1 MDKIRNF
8 SVATYGNF
16 EKYNDTISKA
26 RCRIFYK
33 GLNRNGS
40 FITDEF
46 AEKLLATI
54 PYAPI
59 KGIYNT
65 EDFEDHGSRSDEG
78 RIYGIVPENPNVTW
92 EDFEDEDGVVRTY
105 ACVDV
110 YVFTALYE
118 EAQEVLGKTQSMEI
132 YQPSIRGEWT
142 YMKGRRVFKFTDGCF
157 LGLQVLGDDVEPCFE
172 GAGFFALYDNIVAA
186 FRKIEELN
194 NEKNTNM
201 GGYSEMNFKISYSQ
215 IEQGLW
221 SLLNT
226 SFTEEGEW
234 TITHTICELY
244 DDYALVRNFESG
256 TYERVYYTKDEE
268 TEAVSITK
276 TETCRIVDVT
286 ESEYTTLK
294 AVQAINNS
302 FEALDTKLNELDEVK
317 ADYEAVKTEVEEVKA
332 EYATAQETISANEQ
346 KIGELEENISTLTTE
361 RDTFSAQAT
370 EAGEV
375 IVDLQSQVDALNAYK
390 LEVEKN
396 EKKAIIEKYSTKLNS
411 EVIAEYTA
419 KLDDY
424 KAVDLEKDLA
434 FALVNSDPGI
444 FSANPANDGL
454 VPKHQEKTGIEALLE
469 RYKNKNSK

>member
-1 MDKIRNF
+1 MDKIRQF
-8 SVATYGNF
+8 SVTTYGNF

-46 AEKLLATI
+46 ADKLLASI
-54 PYAPI
+54 SYAPI

-65 EDFEDHGSRSDEG
+65 DDYEDHGNKSSEG
-78 RIYGIVPENPNVTW
+78 RIYGIVPENPNVAW

-118 EAQEVLGKTQSMEI
+118 EAQEIIGKPQSMEI
-132 YQPSIRGEWT
+132 YPPSIRGEWT
-142 YMKGRRVFKFTDGCF
+142 YMKGRRVFKFIDGCF
-157 LGLQVLGDDVEPCFE
+157 LGLQVLGDEVEPCFE

-186 FRKIEELN
+186 FQKIEELS
-194 NEKNTNM
+194 NEKNTNVM
-201 GGYSEMNFKISYSQ
+201 GGNSEMNFKISYSQ

-226 SFTEEGEW
+226 SFTEEGGW

-244 DDYALVRNFESG
+244 DDYALVRNFENG

-268 TEAVSITK
+268 TDAVSITK

-302 FEALDTKLNELDEVK
+302 FEALDTKLNEL
-317 ADYEAVKTEVEEVKA
+317 EEVKA
-332 EYATAQETISANEQ
+332 EVETVKADYATAQETISANEQ

-370 EAGEV
+370 EAGTV
-375 IVDLQSQVDALNAYK
+375 ITDLQSQVDALNAYK
-390 LEVEKN
+390 LDIEKQ
-396 EKKAIIEKYSTKLNS
+396 EKEAIILKYSERLS
-411 EVIAEYTA
+411 AEVITDYTNRIAEFSA
-419 KLDDY
+419 VELD
-424 KAVDLEKDLA
+424 KELA
-434 FALVNSDPGI
+434 YALVSTNPSV
-444 FSANPANDGL
+444 FSASSTDDGL
-454 VPKHQEKTGIEALLE
+454 VPKNQNKTGIEALLE
-469 RYKNKNSK
+469 QYRNKNNK

>member
-1 MDKIRNF
+1 MDKIRQF
-8 SVATYGNF
+8 SVTTYGNF

-46 AEKLLATI
+46 ADKLLASI
-54 PYAPI
+54 SYAPI
-59 KGIYNT
+59 KGIYNI
-65 EDFEDHGSRSDEG
+65 DDYEDHGTRSDEG

-92 EDFEDEDGVVRTY
+92 EDFEDEDGEVRTY

-118 EAQEVLGKTQSMEI
+118 EAQEIIGKPQSMEI
-132 YQPSIRGEWT
+132 YPPSIRGEWT
-142 YMKGRRVFKFTDGCF
+142 YMKGQRVFKFIDGCF
-157 LGLQVLGDDVEPCFE
+157 LGLQVLGDEVEPCFE

-186 FRKIEELN
+186 FQKIEELS
-194 NEKNTNM
+194 NEKNTNVM
-201 GGYSEMNFKISYSQ
+201 GGNSEMNFKISYSQ
-215 IEQGLW
+215 IEQALW

-234 TITHTICELY
+234 TITNTICELY
-244 DDYALVRNFESG
+244 DDYALVRNFEAG

-268 TEAVSITK
+268 TDAVSITK
-276 TETCRIVDVT
+276 IETCRIVDVT

-302 FEALDTKLNELDEVK
+302 FEALDTKLNEL
-317 ADYEAVKTEVEEVKA
+317 EEVKA
-332 EYATAQETISANEQ
+332 EVETVKADYATAQETISANEQ

-370 EAGEV
+370 EAGTV
-375 IVDLQSQVDALNAYK
+375 ITDLQGQVDALNAYK
-390 LEVEKN
+390 LGIEKQ
-396 EKKAIIEKYSTKLNS
+396 EKEAIILKYSERLPA
-411 EVIAEYTA
+411 EVITDYTNRIAEFSA
-419 KLDDY
+419 VELD
-424 KAVDLEKDLA
+424 KELA
-434 FALVNSDPGI
+434 YALVSINPSV
-444 FSANPANDGL
+444 FSASSTDDGL
-454 VPKHQEKTGIEALLE
+454 VPKNQNKTGIEALLE
-469 RYKNKNSK
+469 QYRNKNNK

>member
-1 MDKIRNF
+1 MDKIRQF
-8 SVATYGNF
+8 SVTTYGNF

-46 AEKLLATI
+46 ADKLLASI
-54 PYAPI
+54 SYAPI

-65 EDFEDHGSRSDEG
+65 DDYEDHGNKSSEG

-110 YVFTALYE
+110 YVFTALYT
-118 EAQEVLGKTQSMEI
+118 EAQEIIGKPQSMEI
-132 YQPSIRGEWT
+132 YPPSIRGEWT
-142 YMKGRRVFKFTDGCF
+142 YMKGQRVFKFIDGCF
-157 LGLQVLGDDVEPCFE
+157 LGLQVLGDEVEPCFE

-186 FRKIEELN
+186 FQKIEELS
-194 NEKNTNM
+194 NEKNTNVM
-201 GGYSEMNFKISYSQ
+201 GGNSEMNFKISYSQ

-244 DDYALVRNFESG
+244 DDYALVRNFENG

-268 TEAVSITK
+268 TEEVSIAK
-276 TETCRIVDVT
+276 IETCRIVDVT

-302 FEALDTKLNELDEVK
+302 FEALDTKLNEL
-317 ADYEAVKTEVEEVKA
+317 EEVKA
-332 EYATAQETISANEQ
+332 EVETVKADYATAQETISANEQ

-361 RDTFSAQAT
+361 RDTFSAQVT
-370 EAGEV
+370 EAGTV
-375 IVDLQSQVDALNAYK
+375 ITDLQGQVDALTAYK
-390 LEVEKN
+390 LDIEKQ
-396 EKKAIIEKYSTKLNS
+396 EKEAIILKYSERLS
-411 EVIAEYTA
+411 AEVITDYTNRIAEFSA
-419 KLDDY
+419 VELD
-424 KAVDLEKDLA
+424 KELA
-434 FALVNSDPGI
+434 YALVSTNPSV
-444 FSANPANDGL
+444 FSASSTDDGL
-454 VPKHQEKTGIEALLE
+454 VPKNQNKTGIEALLE
-469 RYKNKNSK
+469 QYRNKNNK

>member
-1 MDKIRNF
+1 MDKIRQF
-8 SVATYGNF
+8 SVTTYGNF

-46 AEKLLATI
+46 ADKLLASI
-54 PYAPI
+54 SYAPI

-65 EDFEDHGSRSDEG
+65 DDYEDHGNKSSEG
-78 RIYGIVPENPNVTW
+78 RIYGIVPENPNVAW

-118 EAQEVLGKTQSMEI
+118 EAQEIIGKPQSMEI
-132 YQPSIRGEWT
+132 YPPSIRGEWT
-142 YMKGRRVFKFTDGCF
+142 YMKGRRVFKFIDGCF
-157 LGLQVLGDDVEPCFE
+157 LGLQVLGDEVEPCFE

-186 FRKIEELN
+186 FQKIEELS
-194 NEKNTNM
+194 NEKNTNVM
-201 GGYSEMNFKISYSQ
+201 GGNSEMNFKISYSQ

-244 DDYALVRNFESG
+244 DDYALVRNFENG

-268 TEAVSITK
+268 TEEVSIAK
-276 TETCRIVDVT
+276 IETCRIVDVT

-302 FEALDTKLNELDEVK
+302 FEALDTKLNEL
-317 ADYEAVKTEVEEVKA
+317 EEVKA
-332 EYATAQETISANEQ
+332 EVETVKADYATAQETISANEQ

-361 RDTFSAQAT
+361 RDTFSAQVT
-370 EAGEV
+370 EAGTV
-375 IVDLQSQVDALNAYK
+375 ITDLQGQVDALTAYK
-390 LEVEKN
+390 LDIEKQ
-396 EKKAIIEKYSTKLNS
+396 EKEAIILKYSERLS
-411 EVIAEYTA
+411 AEVITDYTNRIAEFSA
-419 KLDDY
+419 VELD
-424 KAVDLEKDLA
+424 KELA
-434 FALVNSDPGI
+434 YALVSTNPSV
-444 FSANPANDGL
+444 FSASSTDDGL
-454 VPKHQEKTGIEALLE
+454 VPKNQNKTGIEALLE
-469 RYKNKNSK
+469 QYRNKNNK

>member
-1 MDKIRNF
+1 MDKIRQF
-8 SVATYGNF
+8 SVTTYGNF

-46 AEKLLATI
+46 ADKLLASI
-54 PYAPI
+54 SYAPI

-65 EDFEDHGSRSDEG
+65 DDYEDHGNKSCEG
-78 RIYGIVPENPNVTW
+78 RIYGIVPENPNVAW

-118 EAQEVLGKTQSMEI
+118 EAQEIIGKPQSMEI
-132 YQPSIRGEWT
+132 YPPSIRGEWT
-142 YMKGRRVFKFTDGCF
+142 YMKGRRVFKFIDGCF
-157 LGLQVLGDDVEPCFE
+157 LGLQVLGDEVEPCFE

-186 FRKIEELN
+186 FQKIEELS
-194 NEKNTNM
+194 NEKNTNVM
-201 GGYSEMNFKISYSQ
+201 GGNSEMNFKISYSQ

-244 DDYALVRNFESG
+244 DDYALVRNFENG

-268 TEAVSITK
+268 TDAVSIAK
-276 TETCRIVDVT
+276 IETCRIVDVT
-286 ESEYTTLK
+286 ENEYTTLK

-302 FEALDTKLNELDEVK
+302 FEALDTKLNEL
-317 ADYEAVKTEVEEVKA
+317 EEVKA
-332 EYATAQETISANEQ
+332 EVETVKADYATAQETISANEQ

-361 RDTFSAQAT
+361 RDTFSAQVT
-370 EAGEV
+370 EAGTV
-375 IVDLQSQVDALNAYK
+375 ITDLQSQVDALTAYK
-390 LEVEKN
+390 LDIEKQ
-396 EKKAIIEKYSTKLNS
+396 EKEAIILKYSERLS
-411 EVIAEYTA
+411 AEVITDYTNRIAEFSA
-419 KLDDY
+419 VELD
-424 KAVDLEKDLA
+424 KELA
-434 FALVNSDPGI
+434 YALVSTNPSV
-444 FSANPANDGL
+444 FSASSTDDGL
-454 VPKHQEKTGIEALLE
+454 VPKNQNKTGIEALLE
-469 RYKNKNSK
+469 QYRNKNNK

>member
-1 MDKIRNF
+1 LA
-8 SVATYGNF
+8 S
-16 EKYNDTISKA
+16 IS
-26 RCRIFYK
+26 
-33 GLNRNGS
+33 
-40 FITDEF
+40 
-46 AEKLLATI
+46 
-54 PYAPI
+54 YAPI
-59 KGIYNT
+59 KGIYNI
-65 EDFEDHGSRSDEG
+65 DDYEDHGTRSDEG

-118 EAQEVLGKTQSMEI
+118 EAQEIIGKPQSMEI
-132 YQPSIRGEWT
+132 YPPSIRGEWT
-142 YMKGRRVFKFTDGCF
+142 YMKGQRVFKFIDGCF
-157 LGLQVLGDDVEPCFE
+157 LGLQVLGDEVEPCFE

-186 FRKIEELN
+186 FQKIEELS
-194 NEKNTNM
+194 NEKNTNVM
-201 GGYSEMNFKISYSQ
+201 GGNSEMNFKISYSQ

-244 DDYALVRNFESG
+244 DDYALVRNFENG

-268 TEAVSITK
+268 TDAVSIAK

-302 FEALDTKLNELDEVK
+302 FEALDTKLNEL
-317 ADYEAVKTEVEEVKA
+317 EEVKA
-332 EYATAQETISANEQ
+332 EVETVKADYATAQETISANEQ

-370 EAGEV
+370 EAGTV
-375 IVDLQSQVDALNAYK
+375 ITELQGQVDALTAYK
-390 LEVEKN
+390 LDIEKQ
-396 EKKAIIEKYSTKLNS
+396 EKEAIILKYSERLPV
-411 EVIAEYTA
+411 EVITDYTNRIAEFSA
-419 KLDDY
+419 VELD
-424 KAVDLEKDLA
+424 KELA
-434 FALVNSDPGI
+434 YALVSTNPSV
-444 FSANPANDGL
+444 FSASSTDDGL
-454 VPKHQEKTGIEALLE
+454 VPKNQNITGIEALLE
-469 RYKNKNSK
+469 QYRNKNNK

>member
-1 MDKIRNF
+1 MDKIRQF
-8 SVATYGNF
+8 SVTTYGNL
-16 EKYNDTISKA
+16 EKYTETISKA

-46 AEKLLATI
+46 ADKLLASI
-54 PYAPI
+54 PYAPV
-59 KGIYNT
+59 KGIYNI
-65 EDFEDHGSRSDEG
+65 DDYEDHGKRSDEG
-78 RIYGIVPENPNVTW
+78 RIYGIVPENPNLAW

-118 EAQEVLGKTQSMEI
+118 EAQEVIGKAQSMEI
-132 YQPSIRGEWT
+132 YPPSIRGEWT

-157 LGLQVLGDDVEPCFE
+157 LGLQVLGDEVEPCFE
-172 GAGFFALYDNIVAA
+172 GAAFFALYDDIVAA
-186 FRKIEELN
+186 FQKIEDAAKDT
-194 NEKNTNM
+194 KNTNEM
-201 GGYSEMNFKISYSQ
+201 GGQSEMNFKISYSQ
-215 IEQGLW
+215 VEQALW

-234 TITHTICELY
+234 TVSHAVCELY
-244 DDYALVRNFESG
+244 DDYALVRNFEAG
-256 TYERVYYTKDEE
+256 TYERVYYSKNEE
-268 TEAVSITK
+268 TEEISITK

-302 FEALDTKLNELDEVK
+302 FEALDTKLNELEDIKAEVETVK
-317 ADYEAVKTEVEEVKA
+317 AD
-332 EYATAQETISANEQ
+332 YATAQETISANEQ

-375 IVDLQSQVDALNAYK
+375 ITNLQSQVDALNEYK
-390 LEVEKN
+390 LDI
-396 EKKAIIEKYSTKLNS
+396 EKKEKEAIILKYSEQLP
-411 EVIAEYTA
+411 EDVIADYTA
-419 KLDDY
+419 RIAEFAAIDLD
-424 KAVDLEKDLA
+424 KELA
-434 FALVNSDPGI
+434 YALVNTNPSV
-444 FSANPANDGL
+444 FSADPNNGL
-454 VPKHQEKTGIEALLE
+454 VPKNQPKSGIEALLE
-469 RYKNKNSK
+469 QYRNKNNK

>member
-1 MDKIRNF
+1 MDKIRQF
-8 SVATYGNF
+8 SVTTYGNL
-16 EKYNDTISKA
+16 EKYTETISKA

-46 AEKLLATI
+46 ADKLLASI
-54 PYAPI
+54 PYAPV

-65 EDFEDHGSRSDEG
+65 DDYEDHGKRSDEG
-78 RIYGIVPENPNVTW
+78 RIYGIVPENPNLAW

-118 EAQEVLGKTQSMEI
+118 EAQEVIGKAQSMEI
-132 YQPSIRGEWT
+132 YPPSIRGEWT

-157 LGLQVLGDDVEPCFE
+157 LGLQVLGDEVEPCFE
-172 GAGFFALYDNIVAA
+172 GAAFFALYDNIVAA
-186 FRKIEELN
+186 FQKIEDAAKDT
-194 NEKNTNM
+194 KNTNEM
-201 GGYSEMNFKISYSQ
+201 GGQSEMNFKISYSQ
-215 IEQGLW
+215 VEQALW

-234 TITHTICELY
+234 TVSHAVCELY
-244 DDYALVRNFESG
+244 DDYALVRNFEAG
-256 TYERVYYTKDEE
+256 TYERVYYSKNEE
-268 TEAVSITK
+268 TEEISITK

-302 FEALDTKLNELDEVK
+302 FEALDTKLNELEDIKAEVETVK
-317 ADYEAVKTEVEEVKA
+317 AD
-332 EYATAQETISANEQ
+332 YATAQETISANEQ

-375 IVDLQSQVDALNAYK
+375 ITNLQSQVDALNEYK
-390 LEVEKN
+390 LDI
-396 EKKAIIEKYSTKLNS
+396 EKKEKEAIILKYSEQLP
-411 EVIAEYTA
+411 EDVIADYTA
-419 KLDDY
+419 RIAEFAAIDLD
-424 KAVDLEKDLA
+424 KELA
-434 FALVNSDPGI
+434 YALVNTNPSV
-444 FSANPANDGL
+444 FSADPNNGL
-454 VPKHQEKTGIEALLE
+454 VPKNQPKSGIEALLE
-469 RYKNKNSK
+469 QYRNKNNK

>member
-1 MDKIRNF
+1 MDKIRQF
-8 SVATYGNF
+8 SVTTYGNL
-16 EKYNDTISKA
+16 EKYTETISKA

-46 AEKLLATI
+46 ADKLLTSI
-54 PYAPI
+54 PYAPV
-59 KGIYNT
+59 KGIYNI
-65 EDFEDHGSRSDEG
+65 DDYEDHGKRSDEG
-78 RIYGIVPENPNVTW
+78 RIYGIVPENPNLAW

-118 EAQEVLGKTQSMEI
+118 EAQEVIGKAQSMEI
-132 YQPSIRGEWT
+132 YPPSIRGEWT

-157 LGLQVLGDDVEPCFE
+157 LGLQVLGDEVEPCFE
-172 GAGFFALYDNIVAA
+172 GAAFFALYDDIVAA
-186 FRKIEELN
+186 FQKIEDAAKDT
-194 NEKNTNM
+194 KNTNEM
-201 GGYSEMNFKISYSQ
+201 GGQSEMNFKISYSQ
-215 IEQGLW
+215 VEQALW

-234 TITHTICELY
+234 TVSHAVCELY
-244 DDYALVRNFESG
+244 DDYALVRNFEAG
-256 TYERVYYTKDEE
+256 TYERVYYSKNEE
-268 TEAVSITK
+268 TEEISITK

-302 FEALDTKLNELDEVK
+302 FEALDTKLNEL
-317 ADYEAVKTEVEEVKA
+317 EEVKA
-332 EYATAQETISANEQ
+332 EVETVKADYATAQETISANEQ

-375 IVDLQSQVDALNAYK
+375 ITNLQSQVDALNEYK
-390 LEVEKN
+390 LDI
-396 EKKAIIEKYSTKLNS
+396 EKKEKEAIILKYSEQLP
-411 EVIAEYTA
+411 EDVIADYTA
-419 KLDDY
+419 RIAEFAAIDLD
-424 KAVDLEKDLA
+424 KELA
-434 FALVNSDPGI
+434 YALVNTNPSV
-444 FSANPANDGL
+444 FSADPNNGL
-454 VPKHQEKTGIEALLE
+454 VPKNQPKSGIEALLE
-469 RYKNKNSK
+469 QYRNKNNK

>member
-1 MDKIRNF
+1 MDKIRQF
-8 SVATYGNF
+8 SVTTYGNF

-46 AEKLLATI
+46 ADKLLASI
-54 PYAPI
+54 SYAPI

-65 EDFEDHGSRSDEG
+65 DDYEDHGTRSDEG

-110 YVFTALYE
+110 YVFTALYT
-118 EAQEVLGKTQSMEI
+118 EAQEIIGKPQSMEI
-132 YQPSIRGEWT
+132 YPPSIRGEWT
-142 YMKGRRVFKFTDGCF
+142 YMKGQRVFKFIDGCF
-157 LGLQVLGDDVEPCFE
+157 LGLQVLGDEVEPCFE

-186 FRKIEELN
+186 FQKIEELS
-194 NEKNTNM
+194 NEKNTNVM
-201 GGYSEMNFKISYSQ
+201 GGNSEMNFKISYSQ

-244 DDYALVRNFESG
+244 DDYALVRNFENG

-268 TEAVSITK
+268 TEEVSIAK
-276 TETCRIVDVT
+276 IETCRIVDVT

-302 FEALDTKLNELDEVK
+302 FEALDTKLNEL
-317 ADYEAVKTEVEEVKA
+317 EEVKA
-332 EYATAQETISANEQ
+332 EVETVKADYATAQETISANEQ

-361 RDTFSAQAT
+361 RDTFSAQVT
-370 EAGEV
+370 EAGTV
-375 IVDLQSQVDALNAYK
+375 ITDLQGQVDALTAYK
-390 LEVEKN
+390 LDIEKQ
-396 EKKAIIEKYSTKLNS
+396 EKEAIILKYSERLS
-411 EVIAEYTA
+411 AEVITDYTNRIAEFSA
-419 KLDDY
+419 VELD
-424 KAVDLEKDLA
+424 KELA
-434 FALVNSDPGI
+434 YALVSTNPSV
-444 FSANPANDGL
+444 FSASSTDDGL
-454 VPKHQEKTGIEALLE
+454 VPKNQNKTGIEALLE
-469 RYKNKNSK
+469 QYRNKNNK

>member
-1 MDKIRNF
+1 MDKIRQF
-8 SVATYGNF
+8 SVTTYGNL
-16 EKYNDTISKA
+16 EKYTETISKA

-46 AEKLLATI
+46 ADKLLASI
-54 PYAPI
+54 PYAPV
-59 KGIYNT
+59 KGIYNI
-65 EDFEDHGSRSDEG
+65 DDYEDHGKRSDEG
-78 RIYGIVPENPNVTW
+78 RIYGIVPENPNLAW

-118 EAQEVLGKTQSMEI
+118 EAQEVIGKAQSMEI
-132 YQPSIRGEWT
+132 YPPSIRGEWT

-157 LGLQVLGDDVEPCFE
+157 LGLQVLGDEVEPCFE
-172 GAGFFALYDNIVAA
+172 GAAFFALYDDIVAA
-186 FRKIEELN
+186 FQKIEDAAKDT
-194 NEKNTNM
+194 KNTNEM
-201 GGYSEMNFKISYSQ
+201 GGQSEMNFKISYSQ
-215 IEQGLW
+215 VEQALW

-234 TITHTICELY
+234 TVSHAVCELY
-244 DDYALVRNFESG
+244 DDYALVRNFEAG
-256 TYERVYYTKDEE
+256 TYERVYYSKNEE
-268 TEAVSITK
+268 TEEISITK

-302 FEALDTKLNELDEVK
+302 FEALDTKLNELEDIKAEVETVK
-317 ADYEAVKTEVEEVKA
+317 AD
-332 EYATAQETISANEQ
+332 YATAQETISANEQ

-375 IVDLQSQVDALNAYK
+375 ITNLQSQVDALNEYK
-390 LEVEKN
+390 LDI
-396 EKKAIIEKYSTKLNS
+396 EKKEKEAIILKYSEQLP
-411 EVIAEYTA
+411 EDVIADYTA
-419 KLDDY
+419 RIAEFAAIDLD
-424 KAVDLEKDLA
+424 KELA
-434 FALVNSDPGI
+434 YALVNTNPSV
-444 FSANPANDGL
+444 FSADPNNGL
-454 VPKHQEKTGIEALLE
+454 VPKNQLKSGIEALLE
-469 RYKNKNSK
+469 QYRNKNNK

>member
-1 MDKIRNF
+1 MDKIRQF
-8 SVATYGNF
+8 SVTAYGNL
-16 EKYNDTISKA
+16 EKYTETISKA

-46 AEKLLATI
+46 ADKLLASI
-54 PYAPI
+54 PYAPV
-59 KGIYNT
+59 KGIYNI
-65 EDFEDHGSRSDEG
+65 DDYEDHGKRSDEG
-78 RIYGIVPENPNVTW
+78 RIYGIVPENPNLAW

-118 EAQEVLGKTQSMEI
+118 EAQEVIGKAQSMEI
-132 YQPSIRGEWT
+132 YPPSIRGEWT

-157 LGLQVLGDDVEPCFE
+157 LGLQVLGDEVEPCFE
-172 GAGFFALYDNIVAA
+172 GAAFFALYDDIVAA
-186 FRKIEELN
+186 FQKIEDAAKDT
-194 NEKNTNM
+194 KNTNEM
-201 GGYSEMNFKISYSQ
+201 GGQSEMNFKISYSQ
-215 IEQGLW
+215 VEQALW

-234 TITHTICELY
+234 TVSHAVCELY
-244 DDYALVRNFESG
+244 DDYALVRNFEAG
-256 TYERVYYTKDEE
+256 TYERVYYSKNEE
-268 TEAVSITK
+268 TEEISITK

-302 FEALDTKLNELDEVK
+302 FEALDTKLNELEDIKAEVETVK
-317 ADYEAVKTEVEEVKA
+317 AD
-332 EYATAQETISANEQ
+332 YATAQETISANEQ

-375 IVDLQSQVDALNAYK
+375 ITNLQSQVDALNEYK
-390 LEVEKN
+390 LDI
-396 EKKAIIEKYSTKLNS
+396 EKKEKEAIILKYSEQLP
-411 EVIAEYTA
+411 EDVIANYTA
-419 KLDDY
+419 RIAEFAAIDLD
-424 KAVDLEKDLA
+424 KELA
-434 FALVNSDPGI
+434 YALVNTNPSV
-444 FSANPANDGL
+444 FSADPNNGL
-454 VPKHQEKTGIEALLE
+454 VPKNQPKSGIEALLE
-469 RYKNKNSK
+469 QYRNKNNK